1 MVDII
6 GETGTAVV
14 NPLLNLWNS
23 FVEIIPGL
31 VGALLVL
38 VIGYLIAW
46 LIGLAVKKILYEL
59 KVDRL
64 VMKDAT
70 IKSVLGGFELSS
82 FLGLLI
88 KWWIFVAFISPA
100 ASLISLTELAGFL
113 GKIAVWIPSL
123 IAAILVSLVGLIAAD
138 YAYAKIHEIK
148 AKSSGAIASVIKI
161 VIVIFTLII
170 ALSQLGIDVS
180 VAESS
185 FLIILAG
192 IMLAIGLGFGLA
204 LKDEL
209 KPVLKDWKKKL

>member
-6 GETGTAVV
+6 GQTGTAVV
-14 NPLLNLWNS
+14 NPLVNLWYS
-23 FVEIIPGL
+23 FVDIVPGL
-31 VGALLVL
+31 ILALIVL
-38 VIGYLIAW
+38 IIGYLIAW

-59 KVDRL
+59 KIDKL

-82 FLGLLI
+82 FLGLLV
-88 KWWIFVAFISPA
+88 KWLIFVPFISGA
-100 ASLISLTELAGFL
+100 ASLINLTELAGFL
-113 GKIAVWIPSL
+113 GKVAVWIPNL
-123 IAAILVSLVGLIAAD
+123 IAAILVALIGLIAAD
-138 YAYAKIHEIK
+138 YTYAKIHEIK
-148 AKSSGAIASVIKI
+148 TKSSGAIASITKVI
-161 VIVIFTLII
+161 IVIFTLII

-180 VAESS
+180 IAESS

-209 KPVLKDWKKKL
+209 KPTLKDWKKKL